1 MVLAFSDFLDQD
13 YFIPKKIFEDNGFV
27 VDTLSTEL
35 GVAKSL
41 TGVETKVNVLYSDIK
56 TTDYKAV
63 VFCGGPG
70 MCKQDLNQNY
80 LDLSKAF
87 NSDNK
92 IIGGICFG
100 GKILATSGILKDKKA
115 SIPDKFS
122 DFLKQEGITYVKNE
136 LVVDGNIVTA
146 PEPPFNKEF
155 AQAIVDLL
163 NKQQEWL
170 ENRLLNFRSL
180 FLNNRRYK
188 LSILKRKEHGVA
200 KDLFFIYV
208 FMLQLNVLPSLR
220 IAKIA
225 VFVVFLLYD

>member
-1 MVLAFSDFLDQD
+1 MIKNKFVLGVSVVAFTVASLVIIALVVYSAFSSKNSPAPKSAVNTITSSPNACAPSSCKGKILMVLAFSDFLDQD

-163 NKQQEWL
+163 NKQ
-170 ENRLLNFRSL
+170 
-180 FLNNRRYK
+180 
-188 LSILKRKEHGVA
+188 
-200 KDLFFIYV
+200 
-208 FMLQLNVLPSLR
+208 
-220 IAKIA
+220 
-225 VFVVFLLYD
+225 